1 MTEMSRRGL
10 VIVVGAGTLA
20 SAFGLAHPFGSA
32 TVEQGQ
38 RHRTSFGSVTLLGSA
53 RVAAATAGAHGA
65 AHAAHAATV
74 AGRAADVPVGSRV
87 HGAWTD
93 AVVVDL
99 DVRNDRTQLLGL
111 SPGQFRLRVGAT
123 GPTVSLYSADR
134 DARVL
139 AAGAAAR
146 MRITYLAPPP
156 DQELSVEFDDPG
168 AGARLVL
175 GRVGAR
181 AGVAL
186 A

>member
-1 MTEMSRRGL
+1 MAEMSRRGL

-20 SAFGLAHPFGSA
+20 AAFGLAHPFGSA

-53 RVAAATAGAHGA
+53 RVAAATAGAHG
-65 AHAAHAATV
+65 AAHAATV

-134 DARVL
+134 DAGVL
-139 AAGAAAR
+139 ATGAAAR

-186 A
+186 S